1 MNIEYV
7 HSLCGE
13 VLHVLHLVRFKR
25 HEHLCRNQIQDDV
38 RRIAEGL
45 RGSDKVLQQL
55 AQKTGLDAKMLWR
68 GDN

>member
-13 VLHVLHLVRFKR
+13 VLHVPHPVRFKR